1 MKLLK
6 EFSVFLI
13 SALLLSSCS
22 QPENS
27 DNVTSG
33 SQSENVSTSEQ
44 TAETVADLEDNPPQN
59 SENGIIKTI
68 NTDFAQNFYILE
80 NKNILLVKQPSTAN
94 DIFGS
99 ENEDGCII
107 VYDPEIKEK
116 LSVIPIS
123 CERSFMVNVQI
134 VKDGFAVTETSGKYM
149 TLYDNEGKET
159 KTVNPPIYDSADY
172 AVSYDKTR
180 IACRYWDAETG
191 KENLYTDSIDLNDKM
206 EIEIFDD
213 LEEKGA
219 FKGIQKIFSYKDGII
234 AFSGTVIDEID
245 SKLHLVDVFGRCS
258 DNGEAFTFE
267 KMAKEKDHTEFLNTN
282 LIPQENFFVVLE
294 EFKLT
299 AGTPSSGIIKYQEY
313 EGGEI
318 RTFTCENTEENH
330 LAAVSDSGKY
340 IATFIESPDFIEDGI
355 LKIYDAASGKLL
367 HTENFDPVTSF
378 SVLGMRFDEEERQ
391 LYAFFGDK
399 ITIIGF

>member
-6 EFSVFLI
+6 NFSVFLI
-13 SALLLSSCS
+13 FALLLSSCS

-33 SQSENVSTSEQ
+33 SQSESVSTSEQ
-44 TAETVADLEDNPPQN
+44 TAETAADPEDDPSHN
-59 SENGIIKTI
+59 SEKGIIKTI
-68 NTDFAQNFYILE
+68 STDFAQSFFILE

-123 CERSFMVNVQI
+123 CENSSMVNVQI
-134 VKDGFAVTETSGKYM
+134 VKDGFAVIETSGKYIV
-149 TLYDNEGKET
+149 LYDNEGKET
-159 KTVNPPIYDSADY
+159 KTVTPPLYYSADY
-172 AVSYDKTR
+172 VVSYDKTR
-180 IACRYWDAETG
+180 IACHFWDPETG
-191 KENLYTDSIDLNDKM
+191 KEHFYTDSIDLNDKK
-206 EIEIFDD
+206 EIEIFDNA
-213 LEEKGA
+213 EEKGA
-219 FKGIQKIFSYKDGII
+219 FKGVQKIFSYKDGII
-234 AFSGTVIDEID
+234 VFSGTVLDEID
-245 SKLHLVDVFGRCS
+245 SKLHLVEVFGRCG
-258 DNGEAFTFE
+258 DNGEDLTFE

-282 LIPQENFFVVLE
+282 RISQENYFVVLE

-299 AGTPSSGIIKYQEY
+299 AGTPSSGIIKYQKY

-318 RTFTCENTEENH
+318 GTFTCENTEENH
-330 LAAVSDSGKY
+330 LAAVSDSGKH
-340 IATFIESPDFIEDGI
+340 IATFMESPDFIEDGI

-367 HTENFDPVTSF
+367 HTESLDPVTNF
-378 SVLGMRFDEEERQ
+378 SVLDMRFDEEERQ
-391 LYAFFGDK
+391 IYAFFGEQ
-399 ITIIGF
+399 IVIIGF